1 MEKTEHLIN
10 LMHSVISNKFEL
22 ILSVEK
28 GSHSVYKVIENNN
41 LKNPMA
47 PLDKVGDYCDFL
59 NNYVFK
65 FLVDNT
71 KSVQKRFYFEE
82 VFKYLSPGYEYSFTY
97 DFKVK
102 DETLNKRFAFY
113 YINENEFVLLIE
125 DYTKYKLENL
135 ENSLRSI
142 DNKAL
147 IYQIRNDKLC
157 YHLEYCSK
165 SLARFLDLKYEEL
178 VSLLK
183 KNHPFN
189 YIDPES
195 LNQMGEVLFGNEV
208 ENFKHSF
215 LVKLNTKFK
224 KDIYVR
230 LNATYFSLY
239 KKLYVYVSFDDET
252 ELVKSRTLSETIH
265 AIKNE
270 NDALDR
276 ENKTDALTGLGNETK
291 YTMLVKEIQ
300 KKMELGFKDIGIIV
314 CDVNGVKVT
323 NDKYGHHFGCHMIVT
338 AGHNFP
344 MYFKESELFHI
355 GGDEFVIIVLGK
367 DYQNIDEIVSR
378 IRNVLEY
385 QPMTFENIN
394 LHLSVAVGYSKYK
407 ESDTYHSLFQRAD
420 DNMYEEKI
428 RIKTIHNI
436 PLR

>member
-142 DNKAL
+142 DNK
-147 IYQIRNDKLC
+147 
-157 YHLEYCSK
+157 
-165 SLARFLDLKYEEL
+165 
-178 VSLLK
+178 
-183 KNHPFN
+183 
-189 YIDPES
+189 
-195 LNQMGEVLFGNEV
+195 
-208 ENFKHSF
+208 
-215 LVKLNTKFK
+215 
-224 KDIYVR
+224 
-230 LNATYFSLY
+230 
-239 KKLYVYVSFDDET
+239 
-252 ELVKSRTLSETIH
+252 
-265 AIKNE
+265 
-270 NDALDR
+270 
-276 ENKTDALTGLGNETK
+276 
-291 YTMLVKEIQ
+291 
-300 KKMELGFKDIGIIV
+300 
-314 CDVNGVKVT
+314 
-323 NDKYGHHFGCHMIVT
+323 
-338 AGHNFP
+338 
-344 MYFKESELFHI
+344 
-355 GGDEFVIIVLGK
+355 
-367 DYQNIDEIVSR
+367 
-378 IRNVLEY
+378 
-385 QPMTFENIN
+385 
-394 LHLSVAVGYSKYK
+394 
-407 ESDTYHSLFQRAD
+407 
-420 DNMYEEKI
+420 
-428 RIKTIHNI
+428 
-436 PLR
+436 